1 MSRYLLVPFGVT
13 PLTLVMTFTIGL
25 VIAANTGWAGIPLG
39 VILISWFFKYCFV
52 LLDSVVAGEDEP
64 PVLSVEMVNPLSE
77 QRPVLAALLIGFE
90 CAGVVLL
97 GHSFGLIAAFAA
109 GVLVVLALP
118 AHLAALSIGRS
129 VLQAMWP
136 PALVEIAR
144 ILGRD
149 YLMLTAMIL
158 ALGLV
163 GFGLAAWLGSVWSGA
178 LLVQLF
184 LLTVFALIGGTVFE
198 HRHALGIESKTRAER
213 MAERDAREH
222 QAERHRMLDHAFS
235 SFRVSKPLEGWQQ
248 IEAWVR
254 LHAQGEKQDA
264 EYRALLEASSQWDD
278 MRVADRLANDY
289 AVLLLGRRS
298 SGAAL
303 SVIEQ
308 RVAANPRFRAAT
320 PALGVRL
327 AELAGAAGKKGLQRA
342 LAQAAGDA
350 ARGDGDGKPVA

>member
-1 MSRYLLVPFGVT
+1 MSRYLLVPLGAT
-13 PLTLVMTFTIGL
+13 PLTLVMTFTVGM

-97 GHSFGLIAAFAA
+97 GHSIGLIAAFAA

-129 VLQAMWP
+129 VFQAVWP

-144 ILGRD
+144 VLGRD
-149 YLMLTAMIL
+149 YIVLTVMIL
-158 ALGLV
+158 VLGLV
-163 GFGLAAWLGSVWSGA
+163 ASGLVAWLGSVWSGA

-184 LLTVFALIGGTVFE
+184 LLTVFALIGGAVFE

-222 QAERHRMLDHAFS
+222 KAQRHRMLDHAFS
-235 SFRVSKPLEGWQQ
+235 SFRVRKPLEGWQQ
-248 IEAWVR
+248 N
-254 LHAQGEKQDA
+254 
-264 EYRALLEASSQWDD
+264 
-278 MRVADRLANDY
+278 LANHR
-289 AVLLLGRRS
+289 VEMRRQK
-298 SGAAL
+298 
-303 SVIEQ
+303 E
-308 RVAANPRFRAAT
+308 
-320 PALGVRL
+320 
-327 AELAGAAGKKGLQRA
+327 
-342 LAQAAGDA
+342 
-350 ARGDGDGKPVA
+350 